1 MMPRRALLTGAT
13 GFIGRWVARALAARG
28 DIVYAIA
35 RAASTRQDLS
45 SILPGAVWLDANIFD
60 SGSLFRAVKAAE
72 PDIIFHLAGRRVG
85 SLEELEAVNVG
96 GMENILRA
104 VARGTHAE
112 PPVRVIAAGSAAEY
126 GATPESELPI
136 REESAPA
143 PVSDYGLSK
152 LEATERAIELAETL
166 GVPVVIARI
175 FNVTGPGEPDS
186 LVFGRLAQGIARAE
200 REARSAEILVGPLG
214 ATRDLIDV
222 RDVALALLKIGDAPG
237 VGAAAGGAAHALD
250 PSAGAPAG
258 EAASPAGGATIV
270 NVARGVE
277 ENVREHAGR
286 ILAHA
291 RVPAHAIEP
300 EGEAPKPPSRHVADV
315 RRLASTGF
323 RADITLEESALD
335 LLEEARSRLP

>member
-1 MMPRRALLTGAT
+1 
-13 GFIGRWVARALAARG
+13 
-28 DIVYAIA
+28 
-35 RAASTRQDLS
+35 
-45 SILPGAVWLDANIFD
+45 
-60 SGSLFRAVKAAE
+60 
-72 PDIIFHLAGRRVG
+72 
-85 SLEELEAVNVG
+85 
-96 GMENILRA
+96 
-104 VARGTHAE
+104 
-112 PPVRVIAAGSAAEY
+112 VRVIAAGSAAEY

-143 PVSDYGLSK
+143 PVSDYGRSK
-152 LEATERAIELAETL
+152 LTATERAIEMSETL

-186 LVFGRLAQGIARAE
+186 LVFGKLAQGIARAE
-200 REARSAEILVGPLG
+200 REARSADILVGPLG

-222 RDVALALLKIGDAPG
+222 RDVALALLAIADASS
-237 VGAAAGGAAHALD
+237 VGAAGGGAGTPPPAI
-250 PSAGAPAG
+250 PSGI
-258 EAASPAGGATIV
+258 ATIV

-277 ENVREHAGR
+277 ENVRAHAER

-291 RVPAHAIEP
+291 HVPAHAIEP
-300 EGEAPKPPSRHVADV
+300 EGESPKPPARHVADV

>member
-1 MMPRRALLTGAT
+1 MPRRALLTGAT

-85 SLEELEAVNVG
+85 SVEELEAVNVG

-143 PVSDYGLSK
+143 PVSDYGRSK
-152 LEATERAIELAETL
+152 LTATERAIEMSETL

-186 LVFGRLAQGIARAE
+186 LVFGKLAQGIARAE
-200 REARSAEILVGPLG
+200 REARSADILVGPLG

-222 RDVALALLKIGDAPG
+222 RDVALALLAIADASS
-237 VGAAAGGAAHALD
+237 VGAAGGGAGTPPPAI
-250 PSAGAPAG
+250 PSGI
-258 EAASPAGGATIV
+258 ATIV

-277 ENVREHAGR
+277 ENVREHAER

-291 RVPAHAIEP
+291 HVPAHAIEP
-300 EGEAPKPPSRHVADV
+300 EGESPKPPARHVADV

>member
-1 MMPRRALLTGAT
+1 
-13 GFIGRWVARALAARG
+13 
-28 DIVYAIA
+28 
-35 RAASTRQDLS
+35 LS

-85 SLEELEAVNVG
+85 SVEELEAVNVG

-143 PVSDYGLSK
+143 PVSDYGRSK
-152 LEATERAIELAETL
+152 LTATERAIEMSETL

-186 LVFGRLAQGIARAE
+186 LVFGKLAQGIARAE
-200 REARSAEILVGPLG
+200 REARSADILVGPLG

-222 RDVALALLKIGDAPG
+222 RDVALALLAIADALN
-237 VGAAAGGAAHALD
+237 VGAAGGGGGTPMPLPVAPRYSLGGRGI
-250 PSAGAPAG
+250 GAPTPP
-258 EAASPAGGATIV
+258 PAIHEGLATIV

-277 ENVREHAGR
+277 ENVREHAER

-291 RVPAHAIEP
+291 HVPAHAIEP
-300 EGEAPKPPSRHVADV
+300 EGESPKPPARHVADV